1 MVTEKIKEI
10 YGNKIRVRVCGILKN
25 ENKILLLNHIGINS
39 ENIFWNFPGGG
50 VENKESIEECLKRE
64 FLEET
69 GLEISIE
76 RLFEIREFIKS
87 PFHAIEF
94 YFFVNSVSKDV
105 ILGSDPEHNI
115 LSEFRWFTK
124 EEILLL
130 PQNQKSSIF
139 SNINAIF

>member
-1 MVTEKIKEI
+1 MATEIIKEI

-25 ENKILLLNHIGINS
+25 EDKILLLNHIGINS

-50 VENKESIEECLKRE
+50 IENKESIEECLKRE
-64 FLEET
+64 FIEET
-69 GLEISIE
+69 GIEISIGQ
-76 RLFEIREFIKS
+76 LFEIREFIKS